1 MNKVVVTGLGFI
13 TSIGNDKE
21 NVLKS
26 LREMRHGIETPPF
39 LSEKDP
45 IHLTGTIK
53 GFDTSSNDVE
63 DWTIPPPYVVKREV
77 LRSLPPHGLYAYCAM
92 AQAIADAGLDEQQV
106 SNPQTGIFT
115 ASAGSSRNLHNNLN
129 RLEKVGVMRCNP
141 MGIVASVVG
150 TLSYNLVAAYKIEGA
165 SCGFASACASS
176 GHALG
181 FAYDQ
186 IALGRQERI
195 FVVGAE
201 DGDRET
207 ILPFAAMRALSPSTD
222 PATASRPFDKAR
234 NGFVGTGGATVLVL
248 ESEAAAKARGAKIYA
263 EFAGWG
269 QSSDGY
275 NVAISHPEGL
285 GLIRAMQTALQAT
298 NTAPHEVDHI
308 NAHATSTQIGDKS
321 ELKAIRA
328 VFGESRPAIASTKA
342 LTGHGLSLASA
353 MEAGFTVLALSEG
366 FTPGS
371 AHISELDPEAEGL
384 NIPLT
389 NLDNNP
395 QVALSNSSGFGGANV
410 SLVFKKV

>member
-1 MNKVVVTGLGFI
+1 MSKVVVTGLGFI

-21 NVLKS
+21 SVSKS
-26 LREMRHGIETPPF
+26 LRELRHGIAQPAF
-39 LSEKDP
+39 LSDKDP
-45 IHLTGTIK
+45 IHLVGTIK
-53 GFDTSSNDVE
+53 GFDTGSDDVE
-63 DWTIPPPYVVKREV
+63 DWTIPEPYTVKREV
-77 LRSLPPHGLYAYCAM
+77 LRSLPAHGLYAYCAM
-92 AQAIADAGLDEQQV
+92 AQAIADAGLTEEQV

-129 RLEKVGVMRCNP
+129 RLERVGVMRCNP

-150 TLSYNLVAAYKIEGA
+150 TLSFNLVAAYKIEGS

-181 FAYDQ
+181 FAYDE
-186 IALGRQERI
+186 IALGRQERM

-201 DGDRET
+201 DGDRDT

-222 PATASRPFDKAR
+222 PDTASRPFDKAR

-248 ESEAAAKARGAKIYA
+248 ESEEAAKARGAKIYA

-285 GLIRAMQTALQAT
+285 GLIRAMQAAMKSAKVTPA
-298 NTAPHEVDHI
+298 EVDHI
-308 NAHATSTQIGDKS
+308 NAHATSTQIGDRS
-321 ELKAIRA
+321 ELKAIRT
-328 VFGESRPAIASTKA
+328 VFGDAQPAVTSTKA

-353 MEAGFTVLALSEG
+353 MEAGFTALALSEG

-371 AHISELDPEAEGL
+371 AHISELDPEAEGI
-384 NIPLT
+384 NIPTRSLE
-389 NLDNNP
+389 NNP
-395 QVALSNSSGFGGANV
+395 KVALSNSSGFGGANV
-410 SLVFKKV
+410 SLVFKKA

>member
-1 MNKVVVTGLGFI
+1 MSKVLVTGLGFV

-21 NVLKS
+21 TVRTS
-26 LREMRHGIETPPF
+26 LRELRHGIGQPSF
-39 LSEKDP
+39 LSDKDP
-45 IHLTGTIK
+45 IRLTGTIK
-53 GFDTSSNDVE
+53 GFDTSSNDTE
-63 DWTIPPPYVVKREV
+63 DWVIPAPYTIRREV
-77 LRSLPPHGLYAYCAM
+77 LRSLPAHGVYAYCAM
-92 AQAIADAGLDEQQV
+92 AQAIADAGLSEEQI

-115 ASAGSSRNLHNNLN
+115 ASAGSSRNLHNNLK
-129 RLEKVGVMRCNP
+129 RLEAVGVMRCNP

-150 TLSYNLVAAYKIEGA
+150 TLSFNLVSAYKIMGS

-181 FAYDQ
+181 FAYDE
-186 IALGRQERI
+186 IALGRQERM

-201 DGDRET
+201 DGDRDS

-222 PATASRPFDKAR
+222 PDTASRPFDKGR

-248 ESEAAAKARGAKIYA
+248 ESEEAAKARGAKVYA

-285 GLIRAMQTALQAT
+285 GLIRAMQTALVSSKITPEQ
-298 NTAPHEVDHI
+298 VDYI

-321 ELKAIRA
+321 EIKAIQA
-328 VFGESRPAIASTKA
+328 VFGGHRPAVSSTKA

-353 MEAGFTVLALSEG
+353 MEAGFTALAIDEN

-384 NIPLT
+384 NIPRET
-389 NLDNNP
+389 LDHGP
-395 QVALSNSSGFGGANV
+395 RVALSTSSGFGGANV
-410 SLVFKKV
+410 CLVFKKP